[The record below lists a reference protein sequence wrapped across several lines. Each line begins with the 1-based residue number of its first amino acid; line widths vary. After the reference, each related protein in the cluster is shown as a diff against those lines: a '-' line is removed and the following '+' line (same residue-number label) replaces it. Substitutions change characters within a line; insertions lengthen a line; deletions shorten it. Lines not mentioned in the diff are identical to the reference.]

1 MQTPQIQQMYRVC
14 FTSAITLILVLLK
27 VQENLSLQRNHF
39 KWNQFSEKFS
49 NLYMASPTF
58 LQNSVMLFF
67 ILRKKI
73 FFLKFLTYIFCCKS
87 YFIEKGFR
95 FNVHHIFD
103 LATFIPHVSFNS
115 LLSKFMKSCHPHSFF
130 RPVANLITF
139 LMDFGQENEK

>member
-58 LQNSVMLFF
+58 LQKSVMLFF
-67 ILRKKI
+67 ILRKKNCFSQISDIHSHLQII
-73 FFLKFLTYIFCCKS
+73 FYAK
-87 YFIEKGFR
+87 R
-95 FNVHHIFD
+95 FPIQRAPRFWPH
-103 LATFIPHVSFNS
+103 HVSSSRFIQFFAIKIYEIMS
-115 LLSKFMKSCHPHSFF
+115 SEFFFM
-130 RPVANLITF
+130 PVDNLITF
-139 LMDFGQENEK
+139 LMDFGEENEK